1 MGKLADA
8 DLEFRPI
15 AKTPQTRPT
24 AELGE
29 LLAVRQTVLLF
40 LAACEVGEC

>member
-29 LLAVRQTVLLF
+29 LLARTSNS
-40 LAACEVGEC
+40 AAFPGCL